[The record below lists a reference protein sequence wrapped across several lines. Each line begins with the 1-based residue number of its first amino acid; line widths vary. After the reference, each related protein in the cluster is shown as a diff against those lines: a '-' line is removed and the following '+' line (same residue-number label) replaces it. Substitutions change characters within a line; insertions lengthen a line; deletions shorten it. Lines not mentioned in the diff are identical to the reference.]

1 MKLDID
7 ILTQLRLFEGL
18 SLNDLNRIS
27 REVRFNQ
34 KSIKPGKTIKD
45 TYDKCDEMIFVYK
58 GNVLSE
64 LKGSN
69 TIFTFIEEYIPP
81 YLLDAYSIFG
91 LSPRYTKRYI
101 AKTDVEILS
110 IDKKTV
116 LELLNQYDVFNLN
129 YMNVICSYAQ
139 MFRQKNLMGNSGSIK
154 DKILQFAIHLSE
166 TNKGDKTLYIKK
178 ETLARMIGETRI
190 RTSKAI
196 QELCDED
203 YISKQRGILIFREK
217 IFNNRQMTGKFS
229 L

>member
-1 MKLDID
+1 MKPDID

-18 SLNDLNRIS
+18 SLNDLNKIS
-27 REVRFNQ
+27 KDIRFSQ

-58 GNVLSE
+58 GNVMSE

-69 TIFTFIEEYIPP
+69 TPFTFVEEYGPP

-91 LSPRYTKRYI
+91 LSPRYMKRYI
-101 AKTDVEILS
+101 AKTEVEVLS

-129 YMNVICSYAQ
+129 YMNIVCSYAQ
-139 MFRQKNLMGNSGSIK
+139 LFRQKNLIWNNNNIK
-154 DKILQFAIHLSE
+154 EKIIQLAIHLSE
-166 TNKGDKTLYIKK
+166 VNKGDKTLYIKK
-178 ETLARMIGETRI
+178 EVLAKIIGETRI
-190 RTSKAI
+190 NTSGAI
-196 QELCDED
+196 QELCNDG
-203 YISKQRGILIFREK
+203 YISKQRGILIFKEK
-217 IFNNRQMTGKFS
+217 IFTNRQFLAKLT